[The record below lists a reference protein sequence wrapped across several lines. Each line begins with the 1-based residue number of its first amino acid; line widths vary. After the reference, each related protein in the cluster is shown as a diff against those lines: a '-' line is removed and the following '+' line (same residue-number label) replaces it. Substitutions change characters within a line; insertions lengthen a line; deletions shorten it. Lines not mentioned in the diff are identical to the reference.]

1 MYQYS
6 LQWFRNLFVQAIR
19 LATPAEE
26 IAMRIENLNSFFTYY
41 VYTNICRSLFERHKL
56 LFSFLLTVRIL
67 QGYDEIDAL
76 EWMVGTHPHD
86 RADDQDNPSSLLPLP
101 PSVSYLRQVPR
112 QPEHV

>member
-6 LQWFRNLFVQAIR
+6 LQWFRTLFVQAIR
-19 LATPAEE
+19 LAAAADD
-26 IAMRIENLNSFFTYY
+26 IAARIESLNGFFTYY

-76 EWMVGTHPHD
+76 EWMVTHFYK
-86 RADDQDNPSSLLPLP
+86 LF
-101 PSVSYLRQVPR
+101 
-112 QPEHV
+112 QPF